1 MCQERWWC
9 RSGWKAEI
17 VRNNWYHCYARNVQF
32 SLTRKIKVSL
42 LNSNSFTVSF
52 SIDVCR
58 SMVAMLDTD
67 NSGKLGILEL
77 KKLLHNI
84 FKWNTVFR
92 TYDLDKS
99 GHLSAFELREAL
111 NAAGFKLN
119 NRVLTALTHRYS
131 SRDGTISFVDF
142 IMCAAKIKTM
152 IGKFKWML
160 CCIHYK

>member
-1 MCQERWWC
+1 
-9 RSGWKAEI
+9 
-17 VRNNWYHCYARNVQF
+17 
-32 SLTRKIKVSL
+32 
-42 LNSNSFTVSF
+42 
-52 SIDVCR
+52 
-58 SMVAMLDTD
+58 MLDTD
-67 NSGKLGILEL
+67 NSGKLGLLEL

-92 TYDLDKS
+92 TYDLDTS

-131 SRDGTISFVDF
+131 SRDGTISVVDF

-152 IGKFKWML
+152 IGKFNYFAVEKFSFNQV
-160 CCIHYK
+160 